1 MLVGVGGSGKQ
12 SLARLAGHI
21 CGYSTCTITISGSY
35 TINNFKEDI
44 QKMYKRA
51 GIKAWADLGC
61 SDYNSL
67 VISLVITVIIISD
80 LVFHSLN

>member
-21 CGYSTCTITISGSY
+21 CGYATCTITISGSY

-51 GIKAWADLGC
+51 GIKVWAYLLPTCRVGID
-61 SDYNSL
+61 
-67 VISLVITVIIISD
+67 V
-80 LVFHSLN
+80 VFHCEVAACLH